1 MSSNTTETSLESR
14 FDMVKPYI
22 INALSNIST
31 GLVSTDIKF
40 QDRPNMV
47 MEGNSIDGFCFEH
60 TLETR
65 LKCADIEI
73 ELPLILK
80 VSQQCL
86 LDFNDRELRDIDI
99 INSFD
104 SISINHDLYDAGGF
118 SITVFNSS
126 LINLFNNAVGWTHE
140 NGFKKDEPL
149 DFGRNLSDA
158 NSSDYLFF
166 TRLVAEISGLL
177 VGELTPLNFKLFTA
191 FKTYNDAGVDMAM
204 SNFSRLLAQ
213 MNFRLLITSH

>member
-1 MSSNTTETSLESR
+1 MSDNTVKTTLDAH
-14 FDMVKPYI
+14 FDQVKPHI
-22 INALSNIST
+22 IRALKNISV
-31 GLVSTDIKF
+31 GHVSTDIKF
-40 QDRPNMV
+40 QDRPYLV
-47 MEGNSIDGFCFEH
+47 IEGNSIDGFFFEH
-60 TLETR
+60 ILETR
-65 LKCADIEI
+65 LASDDIEI
-73 ELPLILK
+73 QLPLVLK

-149 DFGRNLSDA
+149 DFVRNLSKA

-166 TRLVAEISGLL
+166 VRLVAEISSLL
-177 VGELTPLNFKLFTA
+177 KGEITPLNFKLFTA
-191 FKTYNDAGVDMAM
+191 FKEHNDSGVEIAM
-204 SNFSRLLAQ
+204 SNFTRLLAQ
-213 MNFRLLITSH
+213 MNNY